1 LVQISRKQA
10 IEQRVVQLRKTVK
23 VNTQRIRR
31 DLLNYL
37 EEIFNLAAS
46 LARGRYQTQ
55 VEGGKQKKVTLK
67 ERRMWARVAGY
78 VAQVMN
84 SVAEGFDER
93 EIDVQ
98 LDELERLV
106 REAKAKAKTGKTK
119 KRIKPAGKGEGSS

>member
-1 LVQISRKQA
+1 
-10 IEQRVVQLRKTVK
+10 
-23 VNTQRIRR
+23 
-31 DLLNYL
+31 
-37 EEIFNLAAS
+37 
-46 LARGRYQTQ
+46 